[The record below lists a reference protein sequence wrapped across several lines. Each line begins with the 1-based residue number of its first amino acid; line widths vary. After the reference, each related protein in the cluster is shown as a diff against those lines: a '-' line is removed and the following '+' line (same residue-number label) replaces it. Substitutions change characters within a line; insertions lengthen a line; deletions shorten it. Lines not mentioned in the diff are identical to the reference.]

1 MKNKK
6 KKSSNLN
13 LIHKVKLTKIS
24 KNGEII
30 VGEIK
35 KQFSFKVKRFYY
47 LNKLSYNK
55 RGFHSHKK
63 LNQLIICVNGKFRF
77 IFKEHNK
84 KKEITLKRNQALFVP
99 NKIWRE
105 FYKIQKDSILLV
117 LCDRIFEKEDYIY

>member
-77 IFKEHNK
+77 TFKEHDKKRNYFK
-84 KKEITLKRNQALFVP
+84 KKS
-99 NKIWRE
+99 
-105 FYKIQKDSILLV
+105 SII
-117 LCDRIFEKEDYIY
+117 CTK